1 MKPAALALLLLAVA
15 APAAVAAPEDDARVE
30 NRKGVGQA
38 RRGNLEAA
46 LASFEQA
53 CRVNPFDETAL
64 ANLACAHNNLGVL
77 LVKEHRYAEAIRH
90 FEASKAQKPEDLQ
103 IRFNLLSAR
112 ITMRDTDGAAAEA
125 RGILKL
131 RPNDEETV
139 LRISTA
145 FQKIEDD
152 ETSQQLLEELLSKTP
167 NSARALYQLGRLHY
181 RQGNFAEA
189 RYDLSRA
196 LEVDPGHT
204 EATTLLR
211 RLERE
216 EEVESGFERDT
227 SVHFSLR
234 FEGVFPRDWA
244 RDLLDLFET
253 AYQKTGDLLG
263 HYPAQRAQVIV
274 YSPADFR
281 RVSDLPGWAG
291 GVYDGKIR
299 LPVPPGTSSPDQL
312 AGAIFHEYCHHLIFL
327 VTDGACPTWLN
338 EGLAQMMEGLDP
350 QRARQILGTGES
362 AHLMPLARLD
372 GPFTRNATRQQAE
385 RLYAQALVAAS
396 QLIEE
401 KGMAA
406 VRELLGHL
414 GRKRP
419 LDEAMG
425 MVYGMG
431 LDGLDERVRQSLD

>member
-1 MKPAALALLLLAVA
+1 
-15 APAAVAAPEDDARVE
+15 
-30 NRKGVGQA
+30 
-38 RRGNLEAA
+38 
-46 LASFEQA
+46 
-53 CRVNPFDETAL
+53 
-64 ANLACAHNNLGVL
+64 
-77 LVKEHRYAEAIRH
+77 
-90 FEASKAQKPEDLQ
+90 
-103 IRFNLLSAR
+103 
-112 ITMRDTDGAAAEA
+112 
-125 RGILKL
+125 
-131 RPNDEETV
+131 
-139 LRISTA
+139 
-145 FQKIEDD
+145 
-152 ETSQQLLEELLSKTP
+152 
-167 NSARALYQLGRLHY
+167 
-181 RQGNFAEA
+181 
-189 RYDLSRA
+189 
-196 LEVDPGHT
+196 
-204 EATTLLR
+204 
-211 RLERE
+211 
-216 EEVESGFERDT
+216 
-227 SVHFSLR
+227 
-234 FEGVFPRDWA
+234 
-244 RDLLDLFET
+244 
-253 AYQKTGDLLG
+253 
-263 HYPAQRAQVIV
+263 
-274 YSPADFR
+274 
-281 RVSDLPGWAG
+281 DLPGWAG